1 MWFVLAAIFT
11 RLVSGDP
18 WQWCFAVE
26 LMNCP
31 WPGPFLSRITALM
44 GSMVAGAFVNPDDQR
59 WPWWPL
65 LPLSFQFFKQV

>member
-18 WQWCFAVE
+18 WRCCFAVE
-26 LMNCP
+26 WINCP

-44 GSMVAGAFVNPDDQR
+44 WSAVAGAGVNPADQR
-59 WPWWPL
+59 WGWWPL
-65 LPLSFQFFKQV
+65 LPLNSVWL

>member
-18 WQWCFAVE
+18 LRCCFAVE
-26 LMNCP
+26 WMNCP

-44 GSMVAGAFVNPDDQR
+44 RSVVAGAGVNPADQH

-65 LPLSFQFFKQV
+65 LQLWSLLLQ